1 MFEIISLNLIL
12 EDKLLDVFNISFEFL
27 NVNMNSDLEYVC
39 LLYLINI

>member
-1 MFEIISLNLIL
+1 MFEIILLNLIL